1 MTVLFL
7 SDLHI
12 DADAPRV
19 LRGFRGFL
27 AREAPRA
34 DALYI
39 LGDLVEVW
47 VGDDDDGPTAVAVR
61 EALAAATAHCPVFVM
76 HGNRDFLLGDG
87 FASDTGV
94 TLVPDPHVLQP
105 HADGPR
111 LLLAHGDAFCTRD
124 VAYQEARA
132 VLRSPAWQA
141 EVLART
147 LPERRALA
155 RSLREESRAANANKA
170 ENIMDVTE
178 EEVVAAMLRH
188 DCPVLIH
195 GHTHR
200 PGVHPVALGPNGRE
214 GRRYVL
220 GDWGRCGWTLR
231 LDGEMTLEC
240 FALAD
245 TV

>member
-19 LRGFRGFL
+19 LRGFRDFL

-47 VGDDDDGPTAVAVR
+47 VGDDDDGPTATAVR
-61 EALAAATAHCPVFVM
+61 EALAAAASHCPVFVM

-87 FASDTGV
+87 FAADTGV
-94 TLVPDPHVLQP
+94 TLIPDPHVVRP
-105 HADGPR
+105 RADGPR

-124 VAYQEARA
+124 AEYQQARA

-141 EVLART
+141 DVLART

-155 RSLREESRAANANKA
+155 RSLREQSRAANANKA

-200 PGVHPVALGPNGRE
+200 PGAHEVPLGPDGRT

-231 LDGEMTLEC
+231 LGRGMALEC
-240 FALAD
+240 FPLTDAA
-245 TV
+245 